1 MFFPEHHNLHKRHI
15 SWSLPWMSYFISEL
29 ASSHWKSTAQ
39 NSNLTAQMALLC
51 SPHSLPHC
59 NPIKADQ
66 RNSAEP
72 AANPWAST
80 GKNVLLISI
89 NLLQCWQRVKIILHI
104 NWLPCDMKKI
114 PSKFLFFWDI
124 PGPLFPLASACRTGN
139 PFSLHHSEA
148 PTVAVTVLFDQKKA
162 FFSVNQVH

>member
-1 MFFPEHHNLHKRHI
+1 MISPMNELFHQRVSQFPLKRHSTKFQFNCPNGI
-15 SWSLPWMSYFISEL
+15 SLLSTLSAPLQPHKSWSEKFSWACCKPMGQ
-29 ASSHWKSTAQ
+29 HWQ
-39 NSNLTAQMALLC
+39 
-51 SPHSLPHC
+51 
-59 NPIKADQ
+59 
-66 RNSAEP
+66 
-72 AANPWAST
+72 
-80 GKNVLLISI
+80 NVLFISI
-89 NLLQCWQRVKIILHI
+89 NLLQCWQRVKMILHI